1 MNSSAAPQ
9 QILAGCWTEVKW
21 GKVERCV
28 CECLCVSM
36 VVLAFSAQ
44 GPNAFRE
51 LADTLW
57 AVWAAA
63 SLCQASPLFLLL
75 PCTPPTTPSPRSF
88 HRLSVTAISARVRNR
103 GICRVFEKHLF
114 SIDVSCFQIWC
125 YWCQSRHSVGRSHKS
140 VRSLSLC
147 LSTSMIRLRRNQWK
161 PNGGLSAIRIRWD
174 NRSK

>member
-75 PCTPPTTPSPRSF
+75 PCTPPPPPPPAPFTVC
-88 HRLSVTAISARVRNR
+88 LSLQSLREWGIGEYAECLRNISLASM
-103 GICRVFEKHLF
+103 FP
-114 SIDVSCFQIWC
+114 VSKFGVIGA
-125 YWCQSRHSVGRSHKS
+125 SLDTRSVGLTRAYALA
-140 VRSLSLC
+140 LSLD
-147 LSTSMIRLRRNQWK
+147 K
-161 PNGGLSAIRIRWD
+161 HD
-174 NRSK
+174 